1 MSKSYIG
8 ESLPRMKRG
17 ETMPDEAEAILEIM
31 RVVGVYDFVMDKV
44 KDQAEAVRLFK
55 QDFSTLM
62 RMCQKG
68 A

>member
-1 MSKSYIG
+1 
-8 ESLPRMKRG
+8 
-17 ETMPDEAEAILEIM
+17 MPNGTAAILEIM

>member
-1 MSKSYIG
+1 
-8 ESLPRMKRG
+8 MK
-17 ETMPDEAEAILEIM
+17 AEAVEILEIM
-31 RVVGVYDFVMDKV
+31 QTVGVYDFVMSKV

-62 RMCQKG
+62 AMCQKG